1 MKEGGESMAI
11 NAPSKIG
18 QMIRD
23 ARLRKGWT
31 QTELATRLNVKQGTV
46 GCWEI
51 DRAFPRPGTLVRLS
65 DLLEIPIDKL
75 LKKAG

>member
-1 MKEGGESMAI
+1 MGVNS
-11 NAPSKIG
+11 PSKIG

-31 QTELATRLNVKQGTV
+31 QTELAARLKVKQGTV

-51 DRAFPRPGTLVRLS
+51 GYTFPRPKTLVQLS

>member
-1 MKEGGESMAI
+1 MGA
-11 NAPSKIG
+11 NTPTRIG
-18 QMIRD
+18 NIIRE

-31 QTELATRLNVKQGTV
+31 QTELATRLNVKQCTV

-51 DRAFPRPGTLVRLS
+51 GYNFPRPGTLVRLS

>member
-1 MKEGGESMAI
+1 MGTNS
-11 NAPSKIG
+11 PTKIG

-31 QTELATRLNVKQGTV
+31 QTELATKLNVKQGTV

-51 DRAFPRPGTLVRLS
+51 GYTFPRPGTLVRLS